1 MKLKLVVGVIL
12 VLLLLT
18 GTTQAIRNSWAS
30 SEGNGIGVVEVIR
43 NSLASGEG
51 NGIVVVELIR
61 NSWADTPV

>member
-30 SEGNGIGVVEVIR
+30 SEGNGI
-43 NSLASGEG
+43 
-51 NGIVVVELIR
+51 VVVELIR